1 MAILLTIAEEPTYNG
16 LYFQNAVP
24 YIRMV
29 KTDANPT
36 VQFDLKIGLNLIL
49 SEIYHFDADNF
60 IRIRNLSEIVKNYFT
75 STALQLEFK
84 YTLT

>member
-24 YIRMV
+24 DIRLV

-36 VQFDLKIGLNLIL
+36 VQFDLKIGLKQIFCL
-49 SEIYHFDADNF
+49 
-60 IRIRNLSEIVKNYFT
+60 
-75 STALQLEFK
+75 
-84 YTLT
+84 